1 MKAMILAAGRG
12 ERLRPLTD
20 HTPKPLIDVGGKPL
34 IAYHLEA
41 LARAGVRDVVIN
53 IAYLGDR
60 IRAALGD
67 GRGFGL
73 RIRYSTET
81 PGALDTGGGVRAAL
95 PLIGEGPFMLIS
107 ADVFT
112 DYDFARLPR
121 AVPEDGAHL
130 VLVDNP
136 AHHPDGDFGLRAGD
150 LVDAAPRYT
159 YAGIS
164 VFAPALFAASHEP
177 RFSLASVIRA
187 AIAAGTATGVRHTG
201 AWVDVGRPA
210 TLACARRMALSPR

>member
-41 LARAGVRDVVIN
+41 LARADVCDVVIN
-53 IAYLGDR
+53 VAWLGDQ
-60 IRAALGD
+60 IRTTLGD
-67 GRGFGL
+67 GRDFGL

-95 PLIGEGPFMLIS
+95 PLIGDAPFMLIS

-112 DYDFARLPR
+112 DYDYGELPR
-121 AVPEDGAHL
+121 TVPGHGAHL
-130 VLVDNP
+130 VVVDNP
-136 AHHPDGDFGLRAGD
+136 AHHPQGDFGLDAGRLTD
-150 LVDAAPRYT
+150 TAPRYT
-159 YAGIS
+159 YAGIG
-164 VFAPALFAASHEP
+164 VYAPQLFEAP
-177 RFSLASVIRA
+177 REVRFPLVRVIRDT
-187 AIAAGTATGVRHTG
+187 IAAGQATGAHHAG
-201 AWVDVGRPA
+201 AWVDVGRPV
-210 TLACARRMALSPR
+210 TLDRARRMAALRR